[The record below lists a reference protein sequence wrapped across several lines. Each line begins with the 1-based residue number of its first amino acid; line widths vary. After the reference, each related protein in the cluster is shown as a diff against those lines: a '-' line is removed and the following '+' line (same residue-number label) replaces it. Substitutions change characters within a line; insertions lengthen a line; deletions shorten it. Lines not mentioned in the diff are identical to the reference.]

1 VQAVAFGV
9 VRNAKEQLD
18 GSAGGDLTGTVLAG
32 RYCIAQVISSGANTV
47 LMDAIDERT
56 EGQVTLKVVR
66 SEHAQGEEFRRK
78 FERLAEISHAL
89 THPNIASVLDWGD
102 VEIAGET
109 TVFWVVDAL
118 GGGSLRD
125 LLDRGRLLEPGQAL
139 VVGLEACRA
148 LDAAHQKGLFHTEL
162 TPSKM
167 VFGADRRLRVVDFGM
182 ARLLAEPAWADAARV
197 PAHVARYASPE
208 QALGLPIDSK
218 TDVYALALVLLEAVT
233 GSVPFD
239 ADSTVAT
246 LAGRVDKL
254 LSVSADLG
262 PLASVLERAGRPE
275 SADRFTAAEFGR
287 ALVQVAPKLAKPE
300 PIPILATGLFD
311 TTAMRRPTDPTGG
324 VERPSPAPSLSQV
337 DEDGLAP
344 VGISAEAVGI
354 ATVGVVGFAAGGFVN
369 PPPVGAIDL
378 TSGAAPNATP
388 GAPGTAE
395 DAVDGSTEGVEPS
408 EGRTAPESSG
418 VSDDLR
424 IIDDTQASAEVD
436 TPVDNVGVAQS
447 ELGVSVPLL
456 PDLPTNTEAMPAT
469 VAAASAAVAGHA
481 TEAIPTISTPPLG
494 VADAAVAGELFD
506 DEARGKRGRGPV
518 VLLLLLLVAGLGAL
532 GYAGSL
538 LVQAKSFEVPALA
551 GVSED
556 EAMNQIV
563 GNAWL
568 VTTSGERSDTF
579 PEFDTVIRTDPGPGV
594 ELEEGQS
601 FRLVLSEGPEFR
613 ILPEI
618 ASLPFDAAFGQ
629 LAGLGLSGLEAPER
643 EFSETVAVGSIV
655 VWKVQGDVEGDMRA
669 GGNILPGET
678 IVMTL
683 SMGPAPRT
691 VPDLTGQTI
700 DAALSTAAQVQLVVV
715 EGDTVFSEEIDI
727 GVIVAQSPQEGSGL
741 DRDGTITVQASKGID
756 RIEFP
761 ALESLS
767 FSEAQT
773 LLLEQGFTIGNL
785 LGSTDGVFVEATV
798 GGVEVVSGNMLRR
811 GRAIDLIFL

>member
-1 VQAVAFGV
+1 VQAVAFAV

-125 LLDRGRLLEPGQAL
+125 LLDRGRLLKPGQAL

-233 GSVPFD
+233 GSVPFA

-337 DEDGLAP
+337 DEEGVAP
-344 VGISAEAVGI
+344 VGMSAGAVGV
-354 ATVGVVGFAAGGFVN
+354 ATAGVVGLAAGGVVN

-378 TSGAAPNATP
+378 TPGAAPDATSGAA
-388 GAPGTAE
+388 GAAE
-395 DAVDGSTEGVEPS
+395 NAVDGSTEGIEPL
-408 EGRTAPESSG
+408 EGHAAPESSG
-418 VSDDLR
+418 VPDDLR
-424 IIDDTQASAEVD
+424 IIDDTQASA
-436 TPVDNVGVAQS
+436 
-447 ELGVSVPLL
+447 PLL
-456 PDLPTNTEAMPAT
+456 PTSTEAMPAT
-469 VAAASAAVAGHA
+469 VAAAAAASAAVAGHA

-494 VADAAVAGELFD
+494 IADAAVAGELFD
-506 DEARGKRGRGPV
+506 DEARGNRRRGPV
-518 VLLLLLLVAGLGAL
+518 ILLVLLLVAGLGAL

-538 LVQAKSFEVPALA
+538 LVQTKSFEVPALA

-618 ASLPFDAAFGQ
+618 SSLPFDAAFGQ

-683 SMGPAPRT
+683 SKGPSPRT
-691 VPDLTGQTI
+691 VPNLTGQTI
-700 DAALSTAAQVQLVVV
+700 DAASSTAAEVQLVVV
-715 EGDTVFSEEIDI
+715 EGDTVFSDEIDI
-727 GVIVAQSPQEGSGL
+727 GLIVAQSPQEGSGL

-798 GGVEVVSGNMLRR
+798 GGVEVVPGNMLRR

>member
-1 VQAVAFGV
+1 MVENVD
-9 VRNAKEQLD
+9 ELLD
-18 GSAGGDLTGTVLAG
+18 GSDGGDLEGTVLAG
-32 RYCIAQVISSGANTV
+32 RYRVAQVISSGANTV
-47 LMDAIDERT
+47 LMDAIDEQT
-56 EGQVTLKVVR
+56 DGQVTLKVVR
-66 SEHAQGEEFRRK
+66 TEHAQDEEFRRK
-78 FERLAEISHAL
+78 FHRLAEVSHAL

-102 VEIAGET
+102 VEVGGES

-182 ARLLAEPAWADAARV
+182 ARLLAESAWADAASV
-197 PAHVARYASPE
+197 PTHVARYASPE

-233 GSVPFD
+233 GSVPFA

-275 SADRFTAAEFGR
+275 SSDRFTAAEFGR

-324 VERPSPAPSLSQV
+324 VERPAPAPGLSRV
-337 DEDGLAP
+337 DEDSMAP
-344 VGISAEAVGI
+344 EPANMTNAVTAAAVLVAAQAVTQAPAVDVPI
-354 ATVGVVGFAAGGFVN
+354 DATLGESDDA
-369 PPPVGAIDL
+369 
-378 TSGAAPNATP
+378 AAPDDSA
-388 GAPGTAE
+388 A
-395 DAVDGSTEGVEPS
+395 AVDQSAS
-408 EGRTAPESSG
+408 EADGTP
-418 VSDDLR
+418 DDLR
-424 IIDDTQASAEVD
+424 IIDDAD
-436 TPVDNVGVAQS
+436 TPAEIEAPAAAENQ
-447 ELGVSVPLL
+447 EVPPAAV
-456 PDLPTNTEAMPAT
+456 PDSPTATEATPAT
-469 VAAASAAVAGHA
+469 VAAAESAAVAGHA
-481 TEAIPTISTPPLG
+481 TEAIPTTSAPSPG
-494 VADAAVAGELFD
+494 ADDAEPAGELFD
-506 DEARGKRGRGPV
+506 DKPGGKRRRGPV
-518 VLLLLLLVAGLGAL
+518 ILLVLLLLAGLGAL

-538 LVQAKSFEVPALA
+538 LVQTKSFEVPVLA
-551 GVSED
+551 GVSEN

-563 GNAWL
+563 GNEWM

-579 PEFDTVIRTDPGPGV
+579 PEPDTVIRTNPGPGV
-594 ELEEGQS
+594 ELEEGRA
-601 FRLVLSEGPEFR
+601 FTLVLSEGPEFR

-618 ASLPFDAAFGQ
+618 ASLPFDTAVAQ
-629 LAGLGLSGLEAPER
+629 LAALGLSGLEAPER
-643 EFSETVAVGSIV
+643 EFSETVPVESIV
-655 VWKVQGDVEGDMRA
+655 SWKVQGDVEGDMQA

-683 SMGPAPRT
+683 SKGPEPRT
-691 VPDLTGQTI
+691 VPDLTGQTV
-700 DAALSTAAQVQLVVV
+700 DAALATAFEVQLVVV
-715 EGDTVFSEEIDI
+715 AGDAVFSEEIDI
-727 GVIVAQSPQEGSGL
+727 GVIVTQSPEEGAVL
-741 DRDGTITVQASKGID
+741 DREGTITVQVSKGID

-761 ALESLS
+761 TLDGLT

-773 LLLEQGFTIGNL
+773 LLLERGFAIGNL

-798 GGVEVVSGNMLRR
+798 GGVEIVPGNMLRR